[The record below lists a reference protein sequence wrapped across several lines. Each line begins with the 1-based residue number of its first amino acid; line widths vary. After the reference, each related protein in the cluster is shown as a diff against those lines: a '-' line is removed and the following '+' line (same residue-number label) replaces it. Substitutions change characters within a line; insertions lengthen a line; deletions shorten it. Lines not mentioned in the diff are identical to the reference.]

1 MNPKENL
8 ILATPL
14 SARLYSLDALRGFDM
29 FWILGFEEVIH
40 GMKEITGNAF
50 WAGFSNQLTHP
61 AWHGFHMYDLI
72 FPLFIFIAGVATPY
86 SVDKEIQK
94 GKTKGQILQKVLKRS
109 LILILF
115 GVIHNNKLILQPISE
130 IRFASVLGRIGI
142 AYFFSN
148 VIYLYSKRIPQLII
162 FGAILIGYWLIMRF
176 NSAPGFPTG
185 DLTMEGNFASYV
197 DRLFLPG
204 KLYLGIHDPE
214 GILSSLPSIGNAMLG
229 ILCGSFIKSGTQN
242 GSTKSGYLAIVG
254 TVLIALALL
263 WNLSFPINKNL
274 WTSSFVLLTGGI
286 SFLFFALFYFIIDV
300 QGYKK
305 WAFFF
310 SIIGMNSIL
319 IYMSGQFISWSYTGK
334 ALFTIPAELVGPT
347 LGILVLPAGIIAI
360 KWAFLYFL
368 YKKKIF
374 LRV

>member
-86 SVDKEIQK
+86 SIDKEIQK

-148 VIYLYSKRIPQLII
+148 VIYLYSKRISQMII

-185 DLTMEGNFASYV
+185 DLTMAGNFASYL

-242 GSTKSGYLAIVG
+242 GST
-254 TVLIALALL
+254 
-263 WNLSFPINKNL
+263 
-274 WTSSFVLLTGGI
+274 
-286 SFLFFALFYFIIDV
+286 
-300 QGYKK
+300 
-305 WAFFF
+305 
-310 SIIGMNSIL
+310 
-319 IYMSGQFISWSYTGK
+319 
-334 ALFTIPAELVGPT
+334 
-347 LGILVLPAGIIAI
+347 
-360 KWAFLYFL
+360 
-368 YKKKIF
+368 
-374 LRV
+374 